1 MDYRYLLR
9 RSLALIRRYR
19 ALGILG
25 ILASLMGGV
34 GASNLRYSPDSS
46 SILNLSDLLREGRNL
61 LLRRPALV
69 VILATAVLVLLL
81 IFVFISLVSRA
92 ALILAVYR
100 VEAFGEKRIVMRH
113 AFREGSAYFWSFLV
127 IYLVALVGYT
137 AIGYG
142 AVALVLS
149 FWGSAGLN
157 WTIYLTAPLAALGL
171 IGCYALVVTVQY
183 FSLRAIALESAGTWR
198 SLVRATRLMTAHL
211 ADCVKLAL
219 TYLVVYVGVVG
230 ALALALGL
238 PLYYYVIE
246 PVRQQSGSGPA
257 LVTTILIAAL
267 SYPLL
272 LVVDGILGAYI
283 NGIYTI
289 GYIQLNGLWSNYS
302 SEVGGETLE

>member
-9 RSLALIRRYR
+9 RSLALMRRYR
-19 ALGILG
+19 ALWILG
-25 ILASLMGGV
+25 ILASLVGGV
-34 GASNLRYSPDSS
+34 GVSNFRYSPGSS
-46 SILNLSDLLREGRNL
+46 SIMNLSDLLREGKDL
-61 LLRRPALV
+61 LLRRPGLV
-69 VILATAVLVLLL
+69 VILATAIVVLLM
-81 IFVFISLVSRA
+81 IFIFISLVSRA

-100 VEAFGEKRIVMRH
+100 VEAQGEKKIVMRRT
-113 AFREGSAYFWSFLV
+113 FREGIAFFWGFLA
-127 IYLVALVGYT
+127 IYLIALVGYT

-149 FWGSAGLN
+149 SWGNAGLN

-171 IGCYALVVTVQY
+171 LVCYALLVTVQY
-183 FSLRAIALESAGTWR
+183 FSLRAIALESAGTWS
-198 SLVRATRLMTAHL
+198 SLVRATRLLASHL
-211 ADCVKLAL
+211 GDCAKLAL

-257 LVTTILIAAL
+257 LVTTILIALL

-272 LVVDGILGAYI
+272 LIVDGMLGAYI
-283 NGIYTI
+283 NGMYTI
-289 GYIQLNGLWSNYS
+289 GFLQVNGMWPHRNT
-302 SEVGGETLE
+302 GDETHG